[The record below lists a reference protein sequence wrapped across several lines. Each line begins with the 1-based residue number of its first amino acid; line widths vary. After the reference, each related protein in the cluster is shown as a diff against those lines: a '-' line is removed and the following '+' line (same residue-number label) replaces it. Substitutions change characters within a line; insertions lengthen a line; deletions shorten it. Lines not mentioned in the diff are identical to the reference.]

1 MSHLV
6 AIDGLLDTTDQVF
19 AKVDGD
25 LLIGWQV
32 DVGIDSQKVVA
43 LALAPV
49 LRSER
54 NGGNGY
60 TCLLLPVAKVVLL
73 AVHHDCSLIYD
84 RNNSYPLL

>member
-6 AIDGLLDTTDQVF
+6 AIDGLLDTADQVF
-19 AKVDGD
+19 EEVDGD

-32 DVGIDSQKVVA
+32 NVGIDSQKVVA

-54 NGGNGY
+54 NGRNGY
-60 TCLLLPVAKVVLL
+60 TCLLLPV
-73 AVHHDCSLIYD
+73 S
-84 RNNSYPLL
+84 